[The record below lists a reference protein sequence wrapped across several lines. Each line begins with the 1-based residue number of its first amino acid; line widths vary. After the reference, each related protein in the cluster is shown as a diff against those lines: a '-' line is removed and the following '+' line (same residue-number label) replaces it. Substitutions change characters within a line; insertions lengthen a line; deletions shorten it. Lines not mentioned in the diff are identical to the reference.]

1 MSTQEASFP
10 AATNIPNADYPRVYA
25 DGRATFRLAAPEA
38 RAVQLNL
45 AGGDRTRGEGPWPM
59 ARNAEGTWELTVTPA
74 APGFHYY
81 WFIVDGLHV
90 NDPGS
95 ETFFG
100 YGRHCSGIEIPEA
113 PEVAAYYLPQESPH
127 GEVRA
132 RWYLSKVTGKWR
144 RAFIYT
150 PPSYD
155 DDTLARYPVLY
166 LQHGGGEDARG
177 WPTQGHL
184 SQIMDNLLAAGQI
197 VPMLV
202 VMDSG
207 QVLPRT
213 PMTLPSRE
221 GQLAN
226 ARAFGRVVIEDLIP
240 LVDAT
245 YRTRADRWER
255 ALAGLSMGGM
265 QTLVIGLAH
274 PETFATLGVFSGAPF
289 DSLDLATDYDDAL
302 ADAAAVNARM
312 RLLWMGAG
320 TAEPSARE
328 RTLAF
333 SAALTAVGIRHGV
346 YWSEGT
352 AHEWL
357 TWRRCLRE
365 FAQVLFR

>member
-1 MSTQEASFP
+1 MPCGDLSFL
-10 AATNIPNADYPRVYA
+10 ATTAIPNVDYPRVHA
-25 DGRATFRLAAPEA
+25 DGRAVFRLVAPEA
-38 RAVQLNL
+38 RGVHLML
-45 AGGDRTRGEGPWPM
+45 AGGDRDLGEGPFPM
-59 ARNAEGTWELTVTPA
+59 IRDEAGAWELTVTPA

-81 WFIVDGLHV
+81 WFIVDCLQV

-100 YGRHCSGIEIPEA
+100 YGRLCSGIEIPEA
-113 PEVAAYYLPQESPH
+113 ADVAAYYLPQDVAH

-132 RWYLSKVTGKWR
+132 RWYLSSVTGQWR

-150 PPSYD
+150 PPGYD
-155 DDTLARYPVLY
+155 ADCSGRYPVLY

-177 WPTQGHL
+177 WPTQGHM
-184 SQIMDNLLAAGQI
+184 SHIMDNLLAAGAI
-197 VPMLV
+197 APMLV
-202 VMDSG
+202 AMDSG
-207 QVLPRT
+207 QVLPRL
-213 PMTLPSRE
+213 PGGLPSRE

-226 ARAFGRVVIEDLIP
+226 AHAFGRVVLEDLVP
-240 LVDAT
+240 LVDT
-245 YRTRADRWER
+245 TFRTRADCWER

-274 PETFATLGVFSGAPF
+274 PETFASLGVFSGAPF
-289 DSLDLATDYDDAL
+289 GGLNLVSDYDGAL

-320 TAEPSARE
+320 TAEPSARD
-328 RTLAF
+328 RTIAI
-333 SAALTAVGIRHGV
+333 SAALTAVGIGHTV
-346 YWSEGT
+346 YWSPDT

-365 FAQVLFR
+365 FAAALFR